1 MKAECRKSGVQPL
14 FRHSEGCSFIL
25 SSLLLLPDGSVLV
38 ESFFKSLAG
47 LEGSSLA
54 LGDLDLGAGHG
65 VVALMGGTGAG
76 LEYAKAD
83 KLNLFTLL
91 EGLVRPLF
99 SATAAISSVLFID
112 YILLIIIG
120 SNFAQGVLYQL
131 FPLSTSLILIFCSK

>member
-1 MKAECRKSGVQPL
+1 M
-14 FRHSEGCSFIL
+14 
-25 SSLLLLPDGSVLV
+25 PDGSVLV

-91 EGLVRPLF
+91 EGLGDGVKSGEDSLLGIL
-99 SATAAISSVLFID
+99 SGKAAFLCYGGYKLGFVH
-112 YILLIIIG
+112 
-120 SNFAQGVLYQL
+120 
-131 FPLSTSLILIFCSK
+131 

>member
-76 LEYAKAD
+76 LEYAKAES
-83 KLNLFTLL
+83 F
-91 EGLVRPLF
+91 LVRPLF